1 MMSTRIRHVEVLR
14 VIDGDTLVVNLNG
27 REESLRLIC
36 VDTEESHAG
45 SDKPVTRAGEL
56 AKQFAIDYFRD
67 SNGSP
72 VCIDIEFDTQDA
84 LDVCLKKHRGNHGRL
99 LCYVHKG
106 EENFNLKLI
115 EMGWSPYFVKYGQ
128 SRLYHR
134 MMSIAEAHA
143 QASQLGIWN
152 EKTNAGGE
160 RRNYERLIPW
170 WVMRSQVIETYRRK
184 GIKNGV
190 LSIRLDY
197 DKILNGLDSG
207 QAVSVL
213 CDLQAGV
220 NQYPGDGALIYA
232 GSRFHKFNLWIPDI
246 HRAAGR
252 SILHLV
258 ERRYSGKGRGYLY
271 IRGTVTTFAGV
282 PQIELLALEQLSD
295 FTDFFDENVIRTFIR
310 GKR

>member
-1 MMSTRIRHVEVLR
+1 MGTRIRNVEVLR
-14 VIDGDTLVVNLNG
+14 VIDGDTLVVDLDG
-27 REESLRLIC
+27 QEESLRLIC
-36 VDTEESHAG
+36 VDTEESYAG

-56 AKQFAIDYFRD
+56 AKAFAIDYFSR

-72 VCIDIEFDTQDA
+72 VHVDIEFDTQDA

-115 EMGWSPYFVKYGQ
+115 ETGWSPYFVKYGP

-134 MMSIAEAHA
+134 AMSVAEANA
-143 QASQLGIWN
+143 QANQSGIWN

-160 RRNYERLIPW
+160 RRHYEHLVPW
-170 WVMRSQVIETYRRK
+170 WIMRSQGVETYRRK

-213 CDLQAGV
+213 CDLQDGV

-246 HRAAGR
+246 HRDNGR
-252 SILHLV
+252 SILCLIQT
-258 ERRYSGKGRGYLY
+258 RYTGRGRGYVY
-271 IRGTVTTFAGV
+271 IRGAVTTFRGV
-282 PQIELLALEQLSD
+282 PQIELLTPAQLSD
-295 FTDFFDENVIRTFIR
+295 FTDLSDEN
-310 GKR
+310 